1 MEDRHFL
8 SEPRPIKG
16 LELPTW
22 EVDILREGVDTPIM
36 TIRVDNLT
44 LPPRK
49 RKKKVV
55 WKLPDNFDQLPKFGT
70 EDKKRILEI
79 FKQQKKALKR
89 QRKSSVT
96 PSGETNGRL
105 VREMDKTS
113 KASSEPAATNNNHN
127 NKKSP
132 ATNLAPPGFQK
143 LSISEEGKEKQLSSS
158 EQVNSNDYGRTRR
171 RINGSTNGGPQN
183 DAGPP
188 DRSLDHL
195 EPSDLPTT
203 PPPGLTKTTTNTTNK
218 PLQSTFENHQPPP
231 PPGMQP
237 QEPTL
242 PTSMGV
248 STPSQATP
256 TTHRQFIVP
265 TNSNLAQVVMESYYL
280 MLTRGM
286 VQELASYYT
295 PTAQKSLSVGGEHAV
310 CRTVEERLVHLRSFV
325 GCVMQIKGA
334 LQQPTLPPPA
344 TLIVITGTCIQPH
357 GLPFCHSLIL
367 VPSSSPTSTT
377 TSDGNI
383 SGNTTVGFRIQNDA
397 LCFLTPEQTPVQ
409 QPL

>member
-113 KASSEPAATNNNHN
+113 KASSETAATNN
-127 NKKSP
+127 S
-132 ATNLAPPGFQK
+132 
-143 LSISEEGKEKQLSSS
+143 
-158 EQVNSNDYGRTRR
+158 NSG
-171 RINGSTNGGPQN
+171 Q
-183 DAGPP
+183 
-188 DRSLDHL
+188 
-195 EPSDLPTT
+195 
-203 PPPGLTKTTTNTTNK
+203 
-218 PLQSTFENHQPPP
+218 
-231 PPGMQP
+231 
-237 QEPTL
+237 
-242 PTSMGV
+242 
-248 STPSQATP
+248 
-256 TTHRQFIVP
+256 
-265 TNSNLAQVVMESYYL
+265 
-280 MLTRGM
+280 
-286 VQELASYYT
+286 
-295 PTAQKSLSVGGEHAV
+295 
-310 CRTVEERLVHLRSFV
+310 
-325 GCVMQIKGA
+325 
-334 LQQPTLPPPA
+334 
-344 TLIVITGTCIQPH
+344 
-357 GLPFCHSLIL
+357 
-367 VPSSSPTSTT
+367 
-377 TSDGNI
+377 
-383 SGNTTVGFRIQNDA
+383 
-397 LCFLTPEQTPVQ
+397 
-409 QPL
+409 